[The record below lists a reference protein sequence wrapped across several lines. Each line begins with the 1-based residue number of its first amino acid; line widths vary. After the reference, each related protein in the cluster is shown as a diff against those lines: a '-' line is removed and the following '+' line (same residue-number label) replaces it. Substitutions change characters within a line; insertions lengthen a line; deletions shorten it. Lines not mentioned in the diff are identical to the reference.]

1 VIGSFNERV
10 KRFAFGSRLP
20 RRTIRLRLTLLYGGL
35 FLVSGAA
42 LLAITYVLV
51 VNATSGFIFN
61 GHNGVSAVITQ
72 PGHDGSQTGRA
83 GVALGYVTGGSG
95 RSARQPQLP
104 ATAQHTRRPPAV
116 PNPTQLQAEASRQ
129 HASTL
134 HQLLIQSGIALALMS
149 LASILLGWLVAGR
162 VLRPL
167 RTITSTTRQISAND
181 LHRRLALEGPDDELK
196 ELGDTID
203 ELFGRLAASFEAQR
217 RFVAD
222 ASHELRTPLALS
234 RAMLQVALADP
245 ELTLDSLRAVCDD
258 VLSAGEEHEQLIEA
272 LLMLARSQRGLD
284 YFEPIEL
291 AAVVD
296 KVLADRRSQA
306 EVKGLTINSELD
318 ATALI
323 SGDPRLVSRLVSNLV
338 ENAVR
343 YNVPLGH
350 VDVTVRGRAE
360 HVQLN
365 VSNSGPSIP
374 TEHVER
380 LVQPFQR
387 LVTTRGSE
395 GDGHGLGLSIVA
407 AIAGAHDAALY
418 VEPEPGGGLGV
429 EVRFPGGSAQEA
441 SVPGAN
447 GLEHALAGTA
457 A

>member
-1 VIGSFNERV
+1 
-10 KRFAFGSRLP
+10 
-20 RRTIRLRLTLLYGGL
+20 
-35 FLVSGAA
+35 
-42 LLAITYVLV
+42 
-51 VNATSGFIFN
+51 
-61 GHNGVSAVITQ
+61 
-72 PGHDGSQTGRA
+72 
-83 GVALGYVTGGSG
+83 
-95 RSARQPQLP
+95 
-104 ATAQHTRRPPAV
+104 V
-116 PNPTQLQAEASRQ
+116 PSPTQLEAEASRQ

-134 HQLLIQSGIALALMS
+134 HQLLIQSGIALAVMS

-284 YFEPIEL
+284 HREPIEL

-296 KVLADRRSQA
+296 KVLDDHQSLA
-306 EVKGLTINSELD
+306 EAKRLTISSELD

-323 SGDPRLVSRLVSNLV
+323 SGDPRLVSRLASNLV
-338 ENAVR
+338 ENAIR

-350 VDVTVRGRAE
+350 IDVRVRGRAE
-360 HVQLN
+360 HVQLT
-365 VSNSGPSIP
+365 VSNTGPSIP
-374 TEHVER
+374 TEHLER
-380 LVQPFQR
+380 ILQPFQR
-387 LVTTRGSE
+387 LATTRGSE
-395 GDGHGLGLSIVA
+395 GEGHGLGLSIVG
-407 AIAGAHDAALY
+407 AIAAAHDAALY
-418 VEPEPGGGLGV
+418 LAPEPGGGLGV
-429 EVRFPGGSAQEA
+429 EVSFPGGTAWGA
-441 SVPGAN
+441 PVPGAS
-447 GLEHALAGTA
+447 GLEHSPACSIVN
-457 A
+457 

>member
-1 VIGSFNERV
+1 V
-10 KRFAFGSRLP
+10 P
-20 RRTIRLRLTLLYGGL
+20 D
-35 FLVSGAA
+35 
-42 LLAITYVLV
+42 
-51 VNATSGFIFN
+51 
-61 GHNGVSAVITQ
+61 
-72 PGHDGSQTGRA
+72 PGR
-83 GVALGYVTGGSG
+83 
-95 RSARQPQLP
+95 
-104 ATAQHTRRPPAV
+104 
-116 PNPTQLQAEASRQ
+116 LQAEADRQ

-149 LASILLGWLVAGR
+149 LASIVLGWLVAGR

-258 VLSAGEEHEQLIEA
+258 VLSAGAEHKQLIEA

-284 YFEPIEL
+284 YREPIEL
-291 AAVVD
+291 GAVVD
-296 KVLADRRSQA
+296 KVLTDHRWQA
-306 EVKGLTINSELD
+306 EAKGLTINSELD

-323 SGDPRLVSRLVSNLV
+323 SGDPRLVSRLVSNLL
-338 ENAVR
+338 ENAIR

-350 VDVTVRGRAE
+350 IDVSVRCRAE
-360 HVQLN
+360 HVELT
-365 VSNSGPSIP
+365 VSNSGQSIP
-374 TEHVER
+374 TEHLER
-380 LVQPFQR
+380 LLQPFQR
-387 LVTTRGSE
+387 LAVTRGNE

-418 VEPEPGGGLGV
+418 LEPEPGGGLGV
-429 EVRFPGGSAQEA
+429 DVSFRAETAREA
-441 SVPGAN
+441 SVPGTN
-447 GLEHALAGTA
+447 GLEHALVGIA
-457 A
+457 AYLH